1 MKPRLLCPGPTPV
14 PEETLLELAMPVTF
28 HRSAQFRAILGSVVA
43 DLQEVF
49 CTKNP
54 VCVITS
60 SGTGAME
67 AALTNVVRPGTKV
80 ICCISGRWGERWRNI
95 GKAFGAT
102 IVELSVPY
110 GEAVTP
116 EQLAQTLKEH
126 PDAKVVTATLSETST
141 GVRNDIQGLGA
152 VVKDTQAVFIVDAI
166 SGLGVMECRTDDWHV
181 DFCVTGSQ
189 KALMLPAG
197 LAFVSVSEKGWKR
210 VDETLGNGVPAS
222 FYFDLRKY
230 RENLK
235 NNDTPFTPANTLIK
249 ALKHSLARLKA
260 EGMEKVWHRHA
271 RMAAAARAAAAGLNL
286 KLFAKV
292 NPTEGLTVFEVPA
305 GIDGQAA
312 MGRLEKEHGIRV
324 AGGQD
329 TLKGKIWRLAHM
341 GYIDYFEVLAAVAAF
356 ELVLSDMG
364 HKLQIG
370 AGVAAAQKA
379 FAEFGAFPAK
389 PVAAGSAK

>member
-28 HRSAQFRAILGSVVA
+28 HRSSQFRAILGAVVA

-54 VCVITS
+54 VCVLTS
-60 SGTGAME
+60 SGTGGME
-67 AALTNVVRPGTKV
+67 AALTNVIRPGTKV
-80 ICCISGRWGERWRNI
+80 ICCISGRWGERWKNI
-95 GKAFGAT
+95 AKAFGAVV
-102 IVELSVPY
+102 VEVTCPY
-110 GEAVTP
+110 GEAITP
-116 EQLAQTLKEH
+116 AQLTQALKEH

-152 VVKDTQAVFIVDAI
+152 VVKDTEAVFIVDAI

-197 LAFVSVSEKGWKR
+197 LAFVSVSPKGFKR
-210 VDETLGNGVPAS
+210 VDETLSQGPAAS

-230 RENLK
+230 RDNLK
-235 NNDTPFTPANTLIK
+235 GNDTPFTPANTLIK
-249 ALKHSLARLKA
+249 ALRHSLARLKA
-260 EGMEKVWHRHA
+260 EGMEKVWSRHE
-271 RMAAAARAAAAGLNL
+271 RMAAAARAAATGLNL
-286 KLFAKV
+286 KLFARV
-292 NPTEGLTVFEVPA
+292 NPTSGLTVFEVPA
-305 GIDGQAA
+305 GLDASVILS
-312 MGRLEKEHGIRV
+312 RLEKEHGIRI

-329 TLKGKIWRLAHM
+329 TMKGKIVRLAHM
-341 GYIDYFEVLAAVAAF
+341 GYIDFFEVLAAVSAL

-364 HKLQIG
+364 HKIESG
-370 AGVAAAQKA
+370 AGVAAAQRA
-379 FAEFGAFPAK
+379 FASWKPGA
-389 PVAAGSAK
+389 